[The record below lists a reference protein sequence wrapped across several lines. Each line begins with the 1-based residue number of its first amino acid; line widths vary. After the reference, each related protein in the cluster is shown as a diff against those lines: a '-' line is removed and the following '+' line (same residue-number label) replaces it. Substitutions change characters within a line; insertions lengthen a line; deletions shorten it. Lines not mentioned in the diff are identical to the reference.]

1 MVQRIMPKYIFIKAV
16 QEQEQWYQAQQFH
29 HLAAYGLGVNM
40 TIQET
45 IYAAYP
51 ELEGT
56 DLYYTHGIKLQDD
69 SDGIGVYVA
78 EWNYSQPLPNGM
90 KVGK

>member
-1 MVQRIMPKYIFIKAV
+1 
-16 QEQEQWYQAQQFH
+16 
-29 HLAAYGLGVNM
+29 M
-40 TIQET
+40 TIHET
-45 IYAAYP
+45 IFAAYP

-78 EWNYSQPLPNGM
+78 EWAYTKPLPAGL
-90 KVGK
+90 KLGK

>member
-1 MVQRIMPKYIFIKAV
+1 
-16 QEQEQWYQAQQFH
+16 
-29 HLAAYGLGVNM
+29 M
-40 TIQET
+40 TIIET

-56 DLYYTHGIKLQDD
+56 DLFHDHGIKLQDD
-69 SDGIGVYVA
+69 SDGVGVYVA
-78 EWNYSQPLPNGM
+78 GWAYSKPLPAGL

>member
-1 MVQRIMPKYIFIKAV
+1 
-16 QEQEQWYQAQQFH
+16 
-29 HLAAYGLGVNM
+29 M

-51 ELEGT
+51 ELQDADLLAEG
-56 DLYYTHGIKLQDD
+56 IQLQDD
-69 SDGIGVYVA
+69 SDGKGA
-78 EWNYSQPLPNGM
+78 WLAKWEYSQPLPNGM

>member
-1 MVQRIMPKYIFIKAV
+1 
-16 QEQEQWYQAQQFH
+16 
-29 HLAAYGLGVNM
+29 M

-51 ELEGT
+51 ELEGA
-56 DLYYTHGIKLQDD
+56 DLLAQGIQLQDD
-69 SDGIGVYVA
+69 LDGKGAWIVKWEYT
-78 EWNYSQPLPNGM
+78 QPLPAGL